1 MPADGMGKR
10 AALKAKLL
18 RRSSKSKS
26 SAKTLSAPHSLDPR
40 PSQTQQHVEVAQNAQ
55 NGSKLSLPLHRRRHS
70 QPQVVSL
77 PPPTPSSVAT
87 APVGTRPSTCP
98 LRPKS
103 CINAVPSQHDTDEA
117 SQEAELQAK
126 GTPESQVDP
135 KNSTNDQHDVAPRQ
149 CPPPA
154 PASGPRPATEPATT
168 ATAQISIAP
177 DTGVEA
183 KNSIEPTVADVQITQ
198 SVRRGLEEYSFPSP
212 IVKEN
217 PPYIGRLSRHST
229 RSVAAT
235 STRSLN
241 VVDETAPDSF
251 TPPLSQPPPRA
262 LPSPNPAG
270 RPSIA
275 VRRQSLVPASQQ
287 RLIKTLLDPA
297 QTTNGDYFSRQ
308 TPSIQPDMISRK
320 IWVKR
325 AGCSPT
331 LVTVTEEDLVDDLRE
346 AILKKYG
353 NSLGRH
359 LDAPDLLLKLIPRE
373 PSSKPN
379 HQERLL
385 GPEEPV
391 GRTLDLHYP
400 NGQTVDD
407 ALIIEIPP
415 RRTPK
420 PSPRHQVIYQHPED
434 LPHGELN
441 EYFTPM
447 VVQTPNAPGS
457 VPSSSVHSSHHPQPH
472 SMSVITTGQLPPV
485 PSPGSR
491 SSWHQQSHRPKYPR
505 QHTSSPNA
513 VATVTP
519 SSMNGMLSPL
529 KATTRKW

>member
-1 MPADGMGKR
+1 MGKR
-10 AALKAKLL
+10 ATLKAKLL

-26 SAKTLSAPHSLDPR
+26 NAKTLSAPRSLDSQPG
-40 PSQTQQHVEVAQNAQ
+40 QTQQHVGIAQNAQ
-55 NGSKLSLPLHRRRHS
+55 NGSKLSLSLHRRRHS
-70 QPQVVSL
+70 QPQVDTL
-77 PPPTPSSVAT
+77 PPPTPSSIAT
-87 APVGTRPSTCP
+87 APVGTRPSSCL

-103 CINAVPSQHDTDEA
+103 FINAVTSQHDTDKA
-117 SQEAELQAK
+117 SQEADPQANE
-126 GTPESQVDP
+126 TPECEADTA
-135 KNSTNDQHDVAPRQ
+135 NSTNAQHELTPRQ
-149 CPPPA
+149 CPPAAPA
-154 PASGPRPATEPATT
+154 PVPRPATVPARTAIAQNSTAPHAGVETKSPIEPA
-168 ATAQISIAP
+168 
-177 DTGVEA
+177 
-183 KNSIEPTVADVQITQ
+183 VADVQTTPSI
-198 SVRRGLEEYSFPSP
+198 SRGLEEYSFPAP
-212 IVKEN
+212 VVKEN
-217 PPYIGRLSRHST
+217 PAYIGRLSRHST
-229 RSVAAT
+229 RSIAAT

-241 VVDETAPDSF
+241 VVDETAPESF
-251 TPPLSQPPPRA
+251 TPPLSQPPSRA

-287 RLIKTLLDPA
+287 RLIKTLLDPS
-297 QTTNGDYFSRQ
+297 QTAGGDYFSRG
-308 TPSIQPDMISRK
+308 TPFIQPDMISRK

-373 PSSKPN
+373 PSSKPSN
-379 HQERLL
+379 QERLL

-400 NGQTVDD
+400 GGQTVDD
-407 ALIIEIPP
+407 ALIIEIPQ

-434 LPHGELN
+434 LRHGEPG

-447 VVQTPNAPGS
+447 VVQTPSAPGS
-457 VPSSSVHSSHHPQPH
+457 IPSSSVHSSHHPQPH

-491 SSWHQQSHRPKYPR
+491 GSWHQQPHRPKYPR

-513 VATVTP
+513 VATVAP

-529 KATTRKW
+529 QAAMRDW